1 MHTRM
6 HEETETRG
14 TFALPVRSPGL
25 RSAGHTRQPTP
36 CVPSARP
43 GGGVSFV
50 IRDELSSASDCASGG
65 ESTRVRQQTRQQT
78 RLQATS
84 THLFS
89 LFLLFSPPP
98 NLLAGTGSVELVRPR
113 TTGGEET
120 CPGSLVVGTC
130 EPGQRWPDAQQSPGL
145 AAVVGPGAQATSCA
159 HTQLSNGFFV
169 PVAFFSTRHFS
180 GALPRWRPPFT
191 PTGRQGPREQTPRRP
206 HTWSNGRTRRA
217 SSTTKRPR
225 TRLPGGCFAS
235 KQNASVFVDS
245 PRAHDGST
253 SEAVPAMNGGDSIR
267 AWPGARPGRT
277 AESTGWRT
285 YVANAK
291 THTHLH
297 GLSAH
302 VSARWKGR
310 DVQGSPVRCRIDC
323 LSRDAACCP
332 RLGAAGCSADPAAR
346 HQTTV

>member
-120 CPGSLVVGTC
+120 GPGSLVVGTC

-159 HTQLSNGFFV
+159 HTQLSNGSFV
-169 PVAFFSTRHFS
+169 PVAFFSHAAFFGSHATLATAF
-180 GALPRWRPPFT
+180 
-191 PTGRQGPREQTPRRP
+191 Q
-206 HTWSNGRTRRA
+206 SNL
-217 SSTTKRPR
+217 S
-225 TRLPGGCFAS
+225 
-235 KQNASVFVDS
+235 
-245 PRAHDGST
+245 
-253 SEAVPAMNGGDSIR
+253 
-267 AWPGARPGRT
+267 AWPAGA
-277 AESTGWRT
+277 
-285 YVANAK
+285 
-291 THTHLH
+291 
-297 GLSAH
+297 
-302 VSARWKGR
+302 
-310 DVQGSPVRCRIDC
+310 
-323 LSRDAACCP
+323 DAA
-332 RLGAAGCSADPAAR
+332 A
-346 HQTTV
+346 TTLSVQ

>member
-120 CPGSLVVGTC
+120 GPGSLVVGTC
-130 EPGQRWPDAQQSPGL
+130 EPGQRWPDAQQSPGWL
-145 AAVVGPGAQATSCA
+145 LSSVQARKPHHAPIRSSPTAPS
-159 HTQLSNGFFV
+159 SPSPFF
-169 PVAFFSTRHFS
+169 PTRHFS
-180 GALPRWRPPFT
+180 GAMPRWRPPFN
-191 PTGRQGPREQTPRRP
+191 PTCRHGPREQTPRRP
-206 HTWSNGRTRRA
+206 HSQSNELTRGA
-217 SSTTKRPR
+217 FSTTKRPR
-225 TRLPGGCFAS
+225 TRLPGGWFAS
-235 KQNASVFVDS
+235 KQNASVSVDS
-245 PRAHDGST
+245 PRAHDGSS

-267 AWPGARPGRT
+267 AWPGAPCANDRIDGL
-277 AESTGWRT
+277 A
-285 YVANAK
+285 YVRRERENAHAPAWFVSSCECAMEGPRCARVAREVPDRLPVK
-291 THTHLH
+291 RCCM
-297 GLSAH
+297 LSA
-302 VSARWKGR
+302 AW
-310 DVQGSPVRCRIDC
+310 GS
-323 LSRDAACCP
+323 
-332 RLGAAGCSADPAAR
+332 RLLR
-346 HQTTV
+346 